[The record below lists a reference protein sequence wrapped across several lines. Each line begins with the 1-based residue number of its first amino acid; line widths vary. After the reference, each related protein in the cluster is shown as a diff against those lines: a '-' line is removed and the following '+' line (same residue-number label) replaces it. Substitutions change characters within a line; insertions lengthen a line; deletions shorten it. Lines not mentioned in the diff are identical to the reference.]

1 MSKEKFKTKLL
12 EKYKTH
18 LQAWKRL
25 LDPDSDGRVSWL
37 EFESACN
44 EIGLSQIAPQAF
56 LSFDSD
62 LSGFITLQE
71 LDQDTYDI
79 VCKFQNWS
87 VQEFG
92 SVYLAFKSM
101 DNDGNKQL
109 SFSEFVNA
117 ARDYGF
123 PLQYC
128 KTLFDSLRQPG
139 QHFLC
144 CEDIDFLDR
153 WESTAQ
159 LERRTKMLQSIS
171 AFGNNNLQNMEN
183 ADILT
188 PEDFLIQHRE
198 KLIWKGLINY
208 NTDTPGPSVYEPY
221 RKFGYGNSLYTKDG
235 EILERANP
243 LLKSSPAYSIRE
255 RFPEV
260 FFFKIILEYLILE
273 NFVKH
278 NISFQKIFFILIF
291 CHQNSKMKKSKNVCF
306 TAVYRPTR
314 YRTRS
319 GSLPY

>member
-109 SFSEFVNA
+109 SFSEFA
-117 ARDYGF
+117 TCR
-123 PLQYC
+123 
-128 KTLFDSLRQPG
+128 
-139 QHFLC
+139 
-144 CEDIDFLDR
+144 
-153 WESTAQ
+153 
-159 LERRTKMLQSIS
+159 
-171 AFGNNNLQNMEN
+171 
-183 ADILT
+183 
-188 PEDFLIQHRE
+188 
-198 KLIWKGLINY
+198 
-208 NTDTPGPSVYEPY
+208 
-221 RKFGYGNSLYTKDG
+221 
-235 EILERANP
+235 
-243 LLKSSPAYSIRE
+243 
-255 RFPEV
+255 
-260 FFFKIILEYLILE
+260 IIP
-273 NFVKH
+273 F
-278 NISFQKIFFILIF
+278 
-291 CHQNSKMKKSKNVCF
+291 
-306 TAVYRPTR
+306 
-314 YRTRS
+314 
-319 GSLPY
+319 